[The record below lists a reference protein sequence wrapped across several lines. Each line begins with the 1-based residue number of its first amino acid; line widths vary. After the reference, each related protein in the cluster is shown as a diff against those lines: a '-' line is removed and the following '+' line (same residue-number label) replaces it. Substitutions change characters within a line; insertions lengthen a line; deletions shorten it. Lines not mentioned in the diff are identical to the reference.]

1 MKINRIAKLSLAA
14 LLIAAIGAFA
24 WADFFEPAHGGA
36 VFMTDEFNVPVPPPG
51 VPHMP
56 FAAHGPGPGDPFH
69 LMMLVDVLDLDKE
82 QRKRVGVVMD
92 ALMPKMREVLF
103 SLSDSRKALE
113 EVFEGQVSD
122 DKQLRKLADEQG
134 RLTAEMLYLHMKARA
149 DLRAVLTEEQ
159 LEKLE
164 GFPAGHGARRFMKHR
179 GRFHDSGERSRTEP

>member
-1 MKINRIAKLSLAA
+1 MGRFLRAGARRRGVHDRRIQCAGAA
-14 LLIAAIGAFA
+14 ARRAPHAFCRA
-24 WADFFEPAHGGA
+24 RTRAGG
-36 VFMTDEFNVPVPPPG
+36 
-51 VPHMP
+51 
-56 FAAHGPGPGDPFH
+56 PFH

-92 ALMPKMREVLF
+92 AVMPKMREVLF

-134 RLTAEMLYLHMKARA
+134 RLMAEMLYLHMKARA

-159 LEKLE
+159 LEQLE
-164 GFPAGHGARRFMKHR
+164 GFRAGHGARRFMKHR